1 MFKSIGFI
9 GGGRIT
15 RIILGGFERKKKW
28 PGKVIV
34 SDANADVLKDLKK
47 RFPKIEAAG
56 GDIKKPSNSD
66 VVFLALHPPAI
77 MGILGEMKSKLR
89 RDAVVV
95 SLAPKVAISQISAGL
110 DGFFRIV
117 RMIPN
122 APAVVNKG
130 FNPLAFSAIFSKDEK
145 KKLRTWF
152 KVLGDCPEV
161 AEEKLE
167 AYAIL
172 TAMGPTYFWFQL
184 YELEELGKT
193 FGMTPKEAKECLA
206 KMMKGT
212 LKTMTDSGLSP
223 IEVMDLI
230 PVKPLGEEEANIRNI
245 YRTKLQGLYNK
256 LKG

>member
-15 RIILGGFERKKKW
+15 RIILGGLDRKDKW

-34 SDANADVLKDLKK
+34 SDANSDVLKDLQK
-47 RFPKIEAAG
+47 RFPKIETAG
-56 GDIKKPSNSD
+56 GDIKKPSCAD
-66 VVFLALHPPAI
+66 VVFLALHPPTI
-77 MGILGEMKSKLR
+77 IGILGEVKSKLR
-89 RDAVVV
+89 RDAIVV
-95 SLAPKVAISQISAGL
+95 SLAPKISISQISGGL
-110 DGFFRIV
+110 DGFSRII

-122 APAVVNKG
+122 APAVVNEG
-130 FNPLAFSAIFSKDEK
+130 FNPLAFSAIFSRDEK

-161 AEEKLE
+161 AEGKLE
-167 AYAIL
+167 AYAIF

-193 FGMTPKEAKECLA
+193 FGMTPKEVKESLA
-206 KMMKGT
+206 KMLKGT
-212 LKTMTDSGLSP
+212 IKTMTDSGLTP
-223 IEVMDLI
+223 MEVMDLI
-230 PVKPLGEEEANIRNI
+230 PVKPLGEEEANIRNM

>member
-15 RIILGGFERKKKW
+15 RIILSGLERKEKW

-34 SDANADVLKDLKK
+34 SDANADVLKDLQK

-56 GDIKKPSNSD
+56 DDPKKPAAAD

-77 MGILGEMKSKLR
+77 MGILGEVKSKLR
-89 RDAVVV
+89 RDAIVV
-95 SLAPKVAISQISAGL
+95 SLAPKVSIFQISGGL
-110 DGFFRIV
+110 DGFSRIV

-130 FNPLAFSAIFSKDEK
+130 FNPLAFSAIFTKDEK
-145 KKLRTWF
+145 KKLRAWF
-152 KVLGDCPEV
+152 NVLGDCPEV
-161 AEEKLE
+161 DEEKLE
-167 AYAIL
+167 AYAVI
-172 TAMGPTYFWFQL
+172 TAMGPTYFWFQF

-193 FGMTPKEAKECLA
+193 FGMTPKEVKEGLA
-206 KMMKGT
+206 KMMKGA

-223 IEVMDLI
+223 SEVMDLI
-230 PVKPLGEEEANIRNI
+230 PVKPLGEEETNIRNI
-245 YRTKLQGLYNK
+245 YRTKLQGLYSK

>member
-15 RIILGGFERKKKW
+15 RIILGGLERKEKW

-34 SDANADVLKDLKK
+34 SDANADVLKDLQK
-47 RFPKIEAAG
+47 RFPKIEAVG
-56 GDIKKPSNSD
+56 GDIKIPAAAD

-77 MGILGEMKSKLR
+77 MGILGEVKSKLH
-89 RDAVVV
+89 RDAIVV

-110 DGFFRIV
+110 DGFSRIV

-130 FNPLAFSAIFSKDEK
+130 FNPLAFSAAFSKEEK
-145 KKLRTWF
+145 KQLYSWF

-167 AYAIL
+167 AYTII

-184 YELEELGKT
+184 YELEELGKS
-193 FGMTPKEAKECLA
+193 FGMTPKEVKESLA
-206 KMMKGT
+206 KMMKGA

-223 IEVMDLI
+223 SEVMDLI

-245 YRTKLQGLYNK
+245 YRTKLQGLYSK

>member
-1 MFKSIGFI
+1 LSGFD
-9 GGGRIT
+9 
-15 RIILGGFERKKKW
+15 RKEKW
-28 PGKVIV
+28 PDKVIV
-34 SDANADVLKDLKK
+34 SDINADVLKDLQK

-56 GDIKKPSNSD
+56 GDLKKPAAAD

-77 MGILGEMKSKLR
+77 MGILGEMKSTLR
-89 RDAVVV
+89 RDAIVV
-95 SLAPKVAISQISAGL
+95 SLAPKVSISQLSVGL
-110 DGFFRIV
+110 DGFSRIV

-122 APAVVNKG
+122 AASFVNEG
-130 FNPLAFSAIFSKDEK
+130 FNPLAFSATFSKDEK
-145 KKLRTWF
+145 KKLYTWLI
-152 KVLGDCPEV
+152 VLGDCPEV

-193 FGMTPKEAKECLA
+193 FGMTPKEFKEGLE
-206 KMMKGT
+206 KMLKGT

-223 IEVMDLI
+223 SEVMDLI
-230 PVKPLGEEEANIRNI
+230 PIKPIGEEETNIRNM
-245 YRTKLQGLYNK
+245 YRTKLQGLYSK

>member
-9 GGGRIT
+9 GGGRVT
-15 RIILGGFERKKKW
+15 RIILGGLDREEKLS
-28 PGKVIV
+28 GKVIV

-47 RFPKIEAAG
+47 RFPKIDAAG
-56 GDIKKPSNSD
+56 GDIKKPSCAD

-77 MGILGEMKSKLR
+77 MGILGEVKSTLHQ
-89 RDAVVV
+89 DAIVV
-95 SLAPKVAISQISAGL
+95 SLAPKISISQISGGL
-110 DGFFRIV
+110 DGFSRII

-122 APAVVNKG
+122 APAVVNNG
-130 FNPLAFSAIFSKDEK
+130 YNPLAFSAAFSKEEK

-184 YELEELGKT
+184 YELEELGKS
-193 FGMTPKEAKECLA
+193 FGMTMEEAKECLA
-206 KMMKGT
+206 KMVKGT

-223 IEVMDLI
+223 MEVMDLI

-245 YRTKLQGLYNK
+245 YQTKLQGLYNK

>member
-15 RIILGGFERKKKW
+15 RIILSGLERKKKW

-34 SDANADVLKDLKK
+34 SDTNTDVLKGLQK

-56 GDIKKPSNSD
+56 GDSKKPAAAD
-66 VVFLALHPPAI
+66 AVFLALHPPAI
-77 MGILGEMKSKLR
+77 MGILGEVKSKLR
-89 RDAVVV
+89 RDAIVV
-95 SLAPKVAISQISAGL
+95 SLAPKVSISQISGGL
-110 DGFFRIV
+110 DGFSRII

-122 APAVVNKG
+122 APAVVNEG
-130 FNPLAFSAIFSKDEK
+130 FNPLTFSAIFSKDEK

-152 KVLGDCPEV
+152 NVLGDCPEV
-161 AEEKLE
+161 AEENLE

-193 FGMTPKEAKECLA
+193 FGMTPKEVKEGLA
-206 KMMKGT
+206 KMLKGT

-223 IEVMDLI
+223 IEVMDLV
-230 PVKPLGEEEANIRNI
+230 PVKPFGEEEAIIRNI
-245 YRTKLQGLYNK
+245 YQTKLQGLYSK

>member
-9 GGGRIT
+9 GGGRIA
-15 RIILGGFERKKKW
+15 RIILSGLERKEQW

-56 GDIKKPSNSD
+56 GDPKKPAAAD

-77 MGILGEMKSKLR
+77 MGILGEMKSKLH
-89 RDAVVV
+89 RDTIVV
-95 SLAPKVAISQISAGL
+95 SLAPKVSISQISGGL
-110 DGFFRIV
+110 DGFSRIV

-122 APAVVNKG
+122 APAVVNEG
-130 FNPLAFSAIFSKDEK
+130 FNPLVFSATFSKDEK

-152 KVLGDCPEV
+152 NVLGDCPEV
-161 AEEKLE
+161 AEENLE

-193 FGMTPKEAKECLA
+193 FGMTPKEVKESLA
-206 KMMKGT
+206 KMLKGT

-223 IEVMDLI
+223 SEVMDLV
-230 PVKPLGEEEANIRNI
+230 PVKPLGEEEANIRNM
-245 YRTKLQGLYNK
+245 YRTKLQGLYSK